1 MDQYEIQMQ
10 FYENNDTLWAS
21 LVNSE
26 NSPVF
31 IFISEEEAEKMLEK
45 LQLENPTRLCR
56 IVKKA

>member
-31 IFISEEEAEKMLEK
+31 IFISEEEAEKTLEK